1 MMADMLAEFDFEVL
15 GPFATVDKAISA
27 VDQTSVQVALL
38 DVNLAGEMVYPV
50 ASRLRELGV
59 PFIFMTGYSP
69 ESIERR
75 FIETPILKKPVDQAQ
90 LYRTIKR
97 VTEPASF
104 PGY

>member
-1 MMADMLAEFDFEVL
+1 MMMADMLTDFDFEVL

-27 VDQTSVQVALL
+27 VDKTSVQVALL

-69 ESIERR
+69 ESIEPR
-75 FIETPILKKPVDQAQ
+75 FIEAPILKKPVDQAQ
-90 LYRTIKR
+90 LYRTKKR
-97 VTEPASF
+97 MTEMVATN
-104 PGY
+104 

>member
-1 MMADMLAEFDFEVL
+1 M
-15 GPFATVDKAISA
+15 SA
-27 VDQTSVQVALL
+27 MDQASVQVALL

-69 ESIERR
+69 ESLEGR
-75 FIETPILKKPVDQAQ
+75 FTEAPILKKPVDQAQ

-97 VTEPASF
+97 LTEISATT
-104 PGY
+104 